1 MKDCEKSVRD
11 FVRLFVC
18 LFFGGLAKICLRIS
32 VIFFIAWYMYIK
44 SLTPYLGKILFF
56 ITFTDGKITK
66 HVLFLSISFK
76 IKMISVSNN
85 KIIFTEETPTML
97 KKWRKSYLFYSS
109 RSGFRKLD
117 QIGIYPGMI
126 SDFLFNRLCF
136 NVLFKGAFE

>member
-18 LFFGGLAKICLRIS
+18 LFFGGLAKICLR
-32 VIFFIAWYMYIK
+32 
-44 SLTPYLGKILFF
+44 
-56 ITFTDGKITK
+56 
-66 HVLFLSISFK
+66 
-76 IKMISVSNN
+76 
-85 KIIFTEETPTML
+85 
-97 KKWRKSYLFYSS
+97 LFYSS

-136 NVLFKGAFE
+136 NFLFKGAFE

>member
-1 MKDCEKSVRD
+1 
-11 FVRLFVC
+11 
-18 LFFGGLAKICLRIS
+18 
-32 VIFFIAWYMYIK
+32 MYIK

-97 KKWRKSYLFYSS
+97 KKCILFIE
-109 RSGFRKLD
+109 
-117 QIGIYPGMI
+117 IGIPKIRSDWNLPGNDI
-126 SDFLFNRLCF
+126 
-136 NVLFKGAFE
+136 

>member
-1 MKDCEKSVRD
+1 
-11 FVRLFVC
+11 
-18 LFFGGLAKICLRIS
+18 
-32 VIFFIAWYMYIK
+32 MYIK

-97 KKWRKSYLFYSS
+97 KKMKEIISILFIE
-109 RSGFRKLD
+109 
-117 QIGIYPGMI
+117 IGIPKIRSDWNLPGNDI
-126 SDFLFNRLCF
+126 
-136 NVLFKGAFE
+136 